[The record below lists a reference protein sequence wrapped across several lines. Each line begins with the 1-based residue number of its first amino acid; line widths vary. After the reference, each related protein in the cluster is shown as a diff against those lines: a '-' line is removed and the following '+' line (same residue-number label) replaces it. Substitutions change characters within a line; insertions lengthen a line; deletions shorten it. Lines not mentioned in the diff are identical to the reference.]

1 MYIINQNQYCQL
13 YLGQGEITSVGE
25 TEVADAENDE
35 VVVVEVGRRAS
46 LPG

>member
-1 MYIINQNQYCQL
+1 MYIIHQNHCQL

-25 TEVADAENDE
+25 TEVADPEYDE

-46 LPG
+46 LSS